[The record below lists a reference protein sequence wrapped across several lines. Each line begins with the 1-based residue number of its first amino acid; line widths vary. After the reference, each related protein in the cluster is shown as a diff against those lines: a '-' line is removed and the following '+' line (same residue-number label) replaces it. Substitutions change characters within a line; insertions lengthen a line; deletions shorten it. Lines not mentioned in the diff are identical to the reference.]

1 MDRDPFCLSAGG
13 HLGCFHLLAT
23 VNNATMNMGVQ
34 YVFET
39 LLSIILDVHPEGEGL
54 DHMGILFLIF

>member
-13 HLGCFHLLAT
+13 HLSSFHLLAT

-39 LLSIILDVHPEGEGL
+39 LLSIILDVHPEGEAL
-54 DHMGILFLIF
+54 DHMGILFLMF